1 MALERTQLEIGAQQR
16 AAQKVGQKQGEF
28 NQQVT
33 SLTGE
38 VGGLQGQYTG
48 QGANAF
54 FHLANSWIEDANRII
69 REFETFASRLSSVD
83 TKAAASEDETSS
95 LFKQNVTPLSA
106 RMQ

>member
-1 MALERTQLEIGAQQR
+1 MVDKTQLEIGAQQR
-16 AAQKVGQKQGEF
+16 AAQKVGAKQGEF
-28 NQQVT
+28 NGQVN

-54 FHLANSWIEDANRII
+54 FQLANSWIEDANRII
-69 REFETFASRLSSVD
+69 REFEMFASRLSSVD
-83 TKAAASEDETSS
+83 TKAAASEDDTTAVFRQS
-95 LFKQNVTPLSA
+95 VTPISA

>member
-1 MALERTQLEIGAQQR
+1 MADRTQLEIGAQQR
-16 AAQKVGQKQGEF
+16 AAQKVNTKQGEF
-28 NQQVT
+28 NGQLT

-54 FHLANSWIEDANRII
+54 FQLANSWLEDANRLI
-69 REFETFASRLSSVD
+69 REFEVFSSRLTSVD
-83 TKAAASEDETSS
+83 TKASASEEESTSV
-95 LFKQNVTPLSA
+95 FRQNVTPLSA